1 MRPLSVRARLTLFYS
16 LMLTVVLAF
25 FGFLFYKSLGLVI
38 EQRLTADL
46 RERAVFLANHER
58 VEDGGVQLVFN
69 PNDREEAYLVH
80 SAARYYQVFQ
90 LPSGVL
96 LVQSQE
102 LELLGAQLS
111 PDAVRSLARAQE
123 FSDMQ
128 LENERLRFHNDV
140 ISKDNANSYLVRVG
154 IPLTPAD
161 DAQRGFL
168 RSLLFLM
175 PVGVL
180 LAAVAGW
187 EMSRRALR
195 PMKSL
200 ATAARQI
207 DIEQLQERLPTRG
220 AGDEV
225 DEVAQ
230 AFNETLARLE
240 NSVGQMKQFTAS
252 ISHEL
257 RTPLTTLRGEAEIA
271 LLEARSVDEYKLVL
285 ASQLE
290 EFDKLSHMINQLLVL
305 ANAEAGE
312 IEWTDQSV
320 DLSDMIVSLVEQL
333 EPVASVK
340 GITMT
345 TTAEP
350 HVHVCGDASWI
361 ERVVLNLLDNAI
373 KFTPDGG
380 NVTVRMAAKGAEAA
394 LSVQDNGI
402 GIPAEAL
409 PHIFERFYRAEP
421 SRSKQIEGVGLG
433 LALAQWIVEKHGGR
447 ITVESQPGQ
456 GSCFTVYLPLDH
468 SPNLQ
473 TPTALSHAPFIK

>member
-58 VEDGGVQLVFN
+58 VEDAGVQLVFN

-257 RTPLTTLRGEAEIA
+257 RTPLTTLRGATQVA
-271 LLEARSVDEYKLVL
+271 LLDTRSVEQYKQVL
-285 ASQLE
+285 TSQLE
-290 EFDKLSHMINQLLVL
+290 EFDKLGHMINQLLVL
-305 ANAEAGE
+305 ARAEAGE
-312 IEWTDQSV
+312 IQWAEQRV
-320 DLSDMIVSLVEQL
+320 DLSALTLSLIEQM
-333 EPVASVK
+333 EPLA
-340 GITMT
+340 
-345 TTAEP
+345 TAKNICLGSNVQP
-350 HVHVCGDASWI
+350 GVFVPGDANWI
-361 ERVVLNLLDNAI
+361 ERAILNLLDNGI
-373 KFTPDGG
+373 KFTDGPG
-380 NVTVRMAAKGAEAA
+380 RVDVTLNSYHHDAV
-394 LSVQDNGI
+394 LTVQDTGI
-402 GIPAEAL
+402 GIPTDSL
-409 PHIFERFYRAEP
+409 PHVFDRFFRVEP
-421 SRSKQIEGVGLG
+421 SRSKSVQGVGLG
-433 LALAQWIVEKHGGR
+433 LALAKWIVEKHRGH
-447 ITVESQPGQ
+447 IEVQSQIGK
-456 GSCFTVYLPLDH
+456 GSSFTIRLPLATGA
-468 SPNLQ
+468 SPSL
-473 TPTALSHAPFIK
+473 A

>member
-1 MRPLSVRARLTLFYS
+1 
-16 LMLTVVLAF
+16 
-25 FGFLFYKSLGLVI
+25 
-38 EQRLTADL
+38 
-46 RERAVFLANHER
+46 
-58 VEDGGVQLVFN
+58 
-69 PNDREEAYLVH
+69 
-80 SAARYYQVFQ
+80 
-90 LPSGVL
+90 
-96 LVQSQE
+96 
-102 LELLGAQLS
+102 
-111 PDAVRSLARAQE
+111 
-123 FSDMQ
+123 
-128 LENERLRFHNDV
+128 
-140 ISKDNANSYLVRVG
+140 VG

-220 AGDEV
+220 VGDEV

-271 LLEARSVDEYKLVL
+271 LLEARSVDEYKRVL

-312 IEWTDQSV
+312 IQWTDQSV

-340 GITMT
+340 GITMKT
-345 TTAEP
+345 GAEP

-380 NVTVRMAAKGAEAA
+380 NVTVSLAAKGAEAA

-409 PHIFERFYRAEP
+409 PRIFERFYRAEP

-473 TPTALSHAPFIK
+473 ISDSFISRPLH

>member
-16 LMLTVVLAF
+16 VMLTVVLAF
-25 FGFLFYKSLGLVI
+25 FGLLFYKSLGLVL
-38 EQRLTADL
+38 ERRLTAELKD
-46 RERAVFLANHER
+46 RAAFLANHER

-90 LPSGVL
+90 LPSGAL

-102 LELLGAQLS
+102 MELLGVQLS
-111 PDAVRSLARAQE
+111 PEAVRSLASAQE

-128 LENERLRFHNDV
+128 LEKERLRFHNDV
-140 ISKDNANSYLVRVG
+140 ISKDNANAYLVRVG

-175 PVGVL
+175 PLGVL
-180 LAAVAGW
+180 LAAVVGW

-220 AGDEV
+220 ASDEV

-271 LLEARSVDEYKLVL
+271 LLEARSVDEYKRVL

-312 IEWTDQSV
+312 IQWTDQSV
-320 DLSDMIVSLVEQL
+320 DLSDMVVSLLEQL
-333 EPVASVK
+333 EPVAAAK
-340 GITMT
+340 RITMKAA
-345 TTAEP
+345 AEA
-350 HVHVCGDASWI
+350 HVHVRGDASWI

-373 KFTPDGG
+373 KFTPEGG
-380 NVTVRMAAKGAEAA
+380 NVTVSLAAKRAEAA
-394 LSVQDNGI
+394 LIVQDNGI

-433 LALAQWIVEKHGGR
+433 LALARWIVEKHRGR
-447 ITVESQPGQ
+447 ITVESQPGK
-456 GSCFTVYLPLDH
+456 GSCFTVFLPLDPP
-468 SPNLQ
+468 PNL
-473 TPTALSHAPFIK
+473 